1 MCGPRLGGR
10 GLSQVPALKRAGARG
25 ILINKMFGAPLGGT
39 TIFDQLRRVR
49 PLDRPYRNV

>member
-1 MCGPRLGGR
+1 MRGPRLGGR